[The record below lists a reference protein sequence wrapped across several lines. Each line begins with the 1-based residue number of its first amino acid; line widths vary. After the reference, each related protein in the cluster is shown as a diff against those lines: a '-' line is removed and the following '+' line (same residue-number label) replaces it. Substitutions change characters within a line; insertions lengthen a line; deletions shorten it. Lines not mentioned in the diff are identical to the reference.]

1 MPVYRN
7 ILDKLAGL
15 SHNISVTIRR
25 TGIGIFQT
33 EKSEVLVKISII
45 AILIGVFTCA
55 LAIADNPQP
64 QELAFSYGC
73 NCVNLSWAAP
83 HPENV
88 LTAYKIY
95 RSFDSS
101 GNWQLRGQI
110 SSTATTFTDN
120 GVVVGRTFTYG
131 VSAVYNDGESE
142 ILFTDD
148 KYLPDPAAIDFLI
161 VGTDSSQYYN
171 RWYMDILNSLGL
183 QGEYIDNIL
192 PYCGNRLAS
201 LPLLV
206 IVDLA
211 DGYPGMENNDRDI
224 ALTSYLATGGKLYIH
239 DGWNAYSDTL
249 TDFLPYGYTSCIGY
263 SFNSMHGVTGTFTEG
278 LWYTFSST
286 RYSSNLWY
294 HEGMP
299 EEVMVVLE
307 DDVQCGCVDL
317 AFTRNGYKAVINSQ
331 PLDLAIDDPN
341 TGTRLEYFRRM
352 MEFFEISADIPQ
364 QNQIIIPDKLT
375 LSAYP
380 NPFNAQTRLS
390 LSAPFIGPGQIDI
403 YDITGRLINKL
414 NVPSNNTTVTWD
426 GKNSSGQ
433 PVSSGVYFARTSTD
447 GRERHLKL
455 TLLK

>member
-1 MPVYRN
+1 MRIFIIT
-7 ILDKLAGL
+7 ILM
-15 SHNISVTIRR
+15 
-25 TGIGIFQT
+25 
-33 EKSEVLVKISII
+33 
-45 AILIGVFTCA
+45 GVFACA
-55 LAIADNPQP
+55 LAIADNPMP
-64 QELAFSYGC
+64 QELVLHYGC
-73 NCVNLSWAAP
+73 NCVNLNWIAP

-88 LTAYKIY
+88 LNGYNIY

-110 SSTATTFTDN
+110 SSTTTAFTDS
-120 GVVVGRTFTYG
+120 GVVLGRIFTYG
-131 VSAVYNDGESE
+131 VSAVYNDGESD
-142 ILFTDD
+142 ILFTDN
-148 KYLPDPAAIDFLI
+148 KYLPNPAAVDFLI

-171 RWYMDILNSLGL
+171 RWYMDMLNALGL
-183 QGEYIDNIL
+183 EGEYIDNIL
-192 PYCGNRLAS
+192 PYCGSQLAP

-211 DGYPGMENNDRDI
+211 DGYPGIGNTDRDN
-224 ALTSYLATGGKLYIH
+224 ALTDYLVTGGRLYIH

-263 SFNSMHGVTGTFTEG
+263 SFSSMHGVTGTFTEG
-278 LWYTFSST
+278 LWYAFSST

-294 HEGMP
+294 HEEGI
-299 EEVMVVLE
+299 VVLE

-331 PLDLAIDDPN
+331 PLALAIDDPN

-352 MEFFEISADIPQ
+352 MEFFEISVSIPQ
-364 QNQIIIPDKLT
+364 QNQAIVPDKLT

-380 NPFNAQTRLS
+380 NPFNSQTRLS
-390 LSAPFIGPGQIDI
+390 LSAPVAGPGQIDI

-414 NVPSNNTTVTWD
+414 NVPSNNASITWD
-426 GKNSSGQ
+426 GKNSNGQ
-433 PVSSGVYFARTSTD
+433 PVSSGIYFAKTSLD